1 MAHARRGVTWQHGRE
16 LGVVGLDVVGRELR
30 GSSVE
35 DRLPA
40 GWTRGVTVRIAGKV
54 IVVVGGGNGIGR
66 EVVLELLRRKAR
78 VAAVDLRQDGLDE
91 TAALA
96 GAGKRLATFQL
107 DITDRQAVGAL
118 PTKVVEVLGPV
129 DGLINVAGIIQPF
142 VRLND
147 LDYEA
152 IERVIDV
159 NLYGTLHTVK
169 AFLPRL
175 LERPVAHVANVASMG
190 AFLPVPGQTIYG
202 ASKAA
207 VKLMT
212 EGLYAELL
220 DTQVGVSLVLPGAVG
235 TDITAN
241 SGVEVPGSGAADQ
254 ERAKHKGTAAD
265 VAARIIVDGIEADKF
280 HIYVGRD
287 STLLN
292 RFSRIAP
299 RRATHLIQS
308 RMKDLLG

>member
-1 MAHARRGVTWQHGRE
+1 VKI
-16 LGVVGLDVVGRELR
+16 
-30 GSSVE
+30 
-35 DRLPA
+35 P
-40 GWTRGVTVRIAGKV
+40 GKV
-54 IVVVGGGNGIGR
+54 IVVIGGGNGIGR

-78 VAAVDLRQDGLDE
+78 VAAIDLRQDGLDE
-91 TAALA
+91 VEELA

-107 DITDRQAVGAL
+107 DITDRDAVDAL
-118 PTKVVEVLGPV
+118 PTAVADALGDV

-147 LDYEA
+147 LDYA
-152 IERVIDV
+152 TIERVINV

-169 AFLPRL
+169 AFLPGL
-175 LERPVAHVANVASMG
+175 MERPIAHIANVASMG

-220 DTQVGVSLVLPGAVG
+220 DTEVGVSVVLPGAVG

-241 SGVEVPGSGAADQ
+241 SGVDIPSRGSSA
-254 ERAKHKGTAAD
+254 EESTYKVTAPD
-265 VAARIIVDGIEADKF
+265 EAARIIIDGIEADRL

-287 STLLN
+287 ASLMNKL
-292 RFSRIAP
+292 SRIAP
-299 RRATHLIQS
+299 RRATHLIQ
-308 RMKDLLG
+308 RKMKDLLGP